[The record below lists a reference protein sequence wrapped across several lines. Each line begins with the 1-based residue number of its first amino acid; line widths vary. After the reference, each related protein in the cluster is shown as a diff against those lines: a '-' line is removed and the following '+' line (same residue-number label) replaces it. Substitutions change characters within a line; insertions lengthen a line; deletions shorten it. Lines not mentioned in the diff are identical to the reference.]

1 MNRFWLVAT
10 YEYKR
15 NVLRRG
21 FLIALLSVPL
31 WLLASML
38 IVWVMFAIENDT
50 TPIGYVD
57 HSGVLAQALP
67 APISAD
73 SPYDPVP
80 LQAFPSEEAARAAL
94 ERGDIRGYYVLPE
107 DYLKGGAV
115 QVVYREKIR
124 SAAQEQFEAF
134 VRVNVLAAYPPQVA
148 HRALEGTHWETIAVA
163 QDGVNPLSD
172 TVVKTLVPFVT
183 GLVLYIGLFLVSG
196 YLMRAVIDEKE
207 NRTMEILVTSISPET
222 MMGGK
227 VAGILAVGMTQVCV
241 WLGMGLIAFLFFR
254 NSIPEM
260 PPLAVDWTLMGKV
273 LAVLLPA
280 FLMVSGLMAA
290 VGASLSS
297 ASEGQQLSGLVTLPL
312 MLPLILLSLL
322 IEAPNSP
329 LSVGMSIFPLT
340 APLTMVMRLS
350 FGEVPAWQLGVS
362 IALLWLSAAG
372 SVWLAGRVL
381 RLGMLQYGRRV
392 RLGEIWQDMLGS
404 AS

>member
-21 FLIALLSVPL
+21 FLVALLSVPV

-67 APISAD
+67 APAPED

-80 LQAFPSEEAARAAL
+80 LQAFPSDEAARAAL
-94 ERGDIRGYYVLPE
+94 EGGDIRGYYVLPE

-134 VRVNVLAAYPPQVA
+134 VRVNILAAYPPQVA
-148 HRALEGTHWETIAVA
+148 RRALEGTRWETVTVA
-163 QDGVNPLSD
+163 QDGVNPLAD
-172 TVVKTLVPFVT
+172 TLVKTLVPFVT
-183 GLVLYIGLFLVSG
+183 GMVLYIGLFLVSG

-227 VAGILAVGMTQVCV
+227 IAGILAVGMTQVAA

-312 MLPLILLSLL
+312 MLPLILMSLL

-329 LSVGMSIFPLT
+329 LSVGMSLFPLT
-340 APLTMVMRLS
+340 APLTMVIRLG
-350 FGEVPAWQLGVS
+350 FGEVPAWQLGLS
-362 IALLWLSAAG
+362 IALLWLATAG

>member
-1 MNRFWLVAT
+1 MNRFWLVAL

-38 IVWVMFAIENDT
+38 IVWVMFSIENDT
-50 TPIGYVD
+50 TPVGYVD

-67 APISAD
+67 APRSED
-73 SPYDPVP
+73 TLYDPVP

-107 DYLKGGAV
+107 DYLSGGAV

-124 SAAQEQFEAF
+124 TAAQSQFEAF

-148 HRALEGTHWETIAVA
+148 HRALDGTRWEIITAA
-163 QDGVNPLSD
+163 QGGIDDLAD
-172 TVVKTLVPFVT
+172 TLVKTLVPFVT
-183 GLVLYIGLFLVSG
+183 GIVLYIALFLISG

-207 NRTMEILVTSISPET
+207 NRTMEILVTSISPEAV
-222 MMGGK
+222 MSGK
-227 VAGILAVGMTQVCV
+227 VTGILGVGMTQVGL
-241 WLGMGLIAFLFFR
+241 WMGMGLIAFLFFR
-254 NSIPEM
+254 RSIPAM
-260 PPLAVDWTLMGKV
+260 PTLAMDWVLMGKV

-280 FLMVSGLMAA
+280 LLMVCGLMAA

-312 MLPLILLSLL
+312 MLPLILMSLL
-322 IEAPNSP
+322 VEAPDSP
-329 LSVGMSIFPLT
+329 LSVGMSLFPLT
-340 APLTMVMRLS
+340 APLTMVTRLS
-350 FGEVPAWQLGVS
+350 FGEVSAWQLGLSVT
-362 IALLWLSAAG
+362 LLWLSAAG
-372 SVWLAGRVL
+372 SLWLAGRVL
-381 RLGMLQYGRRV
+381 RLGMLQYGRRL
-392 RLGEIWQDMLGS
+392 RLGEIWQDMLGN
-404 AS
+404 AP